1 MTISIY
7 LIIFLCYI
15 TVLEGLKLFPGLGE
29 YKGKDVKHIIGLK
42 CGTFQVSPP
51 HLPSITS
58 DYECPITSA
67 IPRAS
72 RMDHS

>member
-7 LIIFLCYI
+7 LIIFLCYV

-42 CGTFQVSPP
+42 
-51 HLPSITS
+51 
-58 DYECPITSA
+58 
-67 IPRAS
+67 
-72 RMDHS
+72 